1 MDVQVP
7 IALALAILLFLTLAA
22 LTSFFMRLSTREYGR
37 AKDFDINF
45 ITKLLEST
53 MMDAASVIGND
64 ESILPVRVSPK
75 EVHPTKILMPLSRIF
90 HQAIKIRSR
99 VIDEENEKLLKL
111 FMSKDAVPQCTL
123 TDIIIA
129 NNKKIDA
136 NVSSGV
142 RLTEIYASTIFLPPQ
157 AAKAYASPTTT
168 MADASKLKIATPRAT
183 SNLYERQANGLLIT
197 GADLDLCASRS
208 GWTQIATRRVPRG
221 SLVVCVDLHWVEPIP
236 GAIFIQQDIT
246 KPQCKSE
253 IKRVMR
259 KYECFVFDLVLHD
272 GAPNMGGAWAM
283 EATVQNAL
291 VIDAV
296 KLSTHLL
303 APKGTFVT
311 KIFRSQDY
319 NSVKYCLSKLFE
331 RVVVHKP
338 NSSRSVSAEIF
349 VLAFN
354 YKAPAKINPRILDV
368 RHLFQGAIEP
378 QKKKVLHDLGR
389 VAKKRHCHGYE
400 DVDTTLR
407 KVSTAAEFIWPETL
421 LDILGS
427 ITSISFHDPTSLL
440 INHHAVT
447 TQEVKILCDDLGV
460 LGKQDFKHL
469 LKWRIHIRKALI
481 GSEKTE
487 VANVE
492 NERRMKMIE

>member
-1 MDVQVP
+1 M
-7 IALALAILLFLTLAA
+7 TLAFSRFLPIIA
-22 LTSFFMRLSTREYGR
+22 SSCQEYGR

-64 ESILPVRVSPK
+64 ESILPVRV
-75 EVHPTKILMPLSRIF
+75 E
-90 HQAIKIRSR
+90 
-99 VIDEENEKLLKL
+99 IDEENEKLLKL

-168 MADASKLKIATPRAT
+168 MADASKRK
-183 SNLYERQANGLLIT
+183 T
-197 GADLDLCASRS
+197 GADLDLCASPS

-236 GAIFIQQDIT
+236 GVIFIQQDIT

>member
-1 MDVQVP
+1 
-7 IALALAILLFLTLAA
+7 
-22 LTSFFMRLSTREYGR
+22 
-37 AKDFDINF
+37 
-45 ITKLLEST
+45 
-53 MMDAASVIGND
+53 MDAASVIGND
-64 ESILPVRVSPK
+64 ESILPVRV
-75 EVHPTKILMPLSRIF
+75 E
-90 HQAIKIRSR
+90 
-99 VIDEENEKLLKL
+99 IDEENEKLLKL
-111 FMSKDAVPQCTL
+111 FMSKDAVPQCTFA
-123 TDIIIA
+123 DIIIA

-168 MADASKLKIATPRAT
+168 LADASKRK
-183 SNLYERQANGLLIT
+183 T
-197 GADLDLCASRS
+197 GADLDLCASPS

-311 KIFRSQDY
+311 KIFRSQHY